1 MSPHIYLLTL
11 GLPLLTVLLVV
22 SIKQVSAVLQARA
35 RLAQD
40 DAYRTLAAQ
49 AAQSQ
54 AETAAQLAAMSATLA
69 RLESRTASVEQILK
83 QVE

>member
-1 MSPHIYLLTL
+1 MHTSIYLLTL
-11 GLPLLTVLLVV
+11 GLPLLTVLLVFGM
-22 SIKQVSAVLQARA
+22 KYFAAVQQARS

-40 DAYRTLAAQ
+40 EAYRQLAAQ

-54 AETAAQLAAMSATLA
+54 AEMTAQLAALGATLA

>member
-1 MSPHIYLLTL
+1 MSKDVYLLTL
-11 GLPLLTVLLVV
+11 CLPLLTVLLVV
-22 SIKQVSAVLQARA
+22 AIRHVSAVLQARSKF
-35 RLAQD
+35 AQD
-40 DAYRTLAAQ
+40 EAYRQLAAQ

-54 AETAAQLAAMSATLA
+54 AETAVQLAALSATLA

>member
-1 MSPHIYLLTL
+1 MSKDVYLLTL
-11 GLPLLTVLLVV
+11 CLPLLTVLLVV
-22 SIKQVSAVLQARA
+22 AIRHVSAVLQARA
-35 RLAQD
+35 RSAQD
-40 DAYRTLAAQ
+40 DAYRQLAAQ

-54 AETAAQLAAMSATLA
+54 AEMTAQLAALSATLA

>member
-1 MSPHIYLLTL
+1 MHTSIYLLTL
-11 GLPLLTVLLVV
+11 GLPLLTVLLVFGM
-22 SIKQVSAVLQARA
+22 KYFAAVQQARG

-40 DAYRTLAAQ
+40 EAYRQLAAQ

-54 AETAAQLAAMSATLA
+54 AEMAAQLAALGATLA